1 MHFRVSHV
9 YSPAVAAEEDGSWNS
24 VQVVELG
31 RVSWVKE
38 RRKSIRLC
46 FGFMAEWSVLIH
58 LLGLLN
64 MSSIRLV
71 TKKPPKMLIDEMKA
85 ALAAKVWAVLEG
97 K

>member
-1 MHFRVSHV
+1 M
-9 YSPAVAAEEDGSWNS
+9 YSPAVAAEEDGGWNS
-24 VQVVELG
+24 VQIVKLG
-31 RVSWVKE
+31 RVSCKTKE
-38 RRKSIRLC
+38 WRELGC
-46 FGFMAEWSVLIH
+46 FFIFDWSFFIL

-85 ALAAKVWAVLEG
+85 ALAAKVWAVLDG